1 MKNNKS
7 IVITAVV
14 TFIVTTAFYVTPFG
28 GLLVDLLG
36 AGSADDNFYSKLNKI
51 DTVLENYYINDY
63 DTSKMQDLA
72 LEGYLMGVG
81 DPYTGYISLDNYNAF
96 KESMGSDYQGIGVS
110 VVNDTDGTIKIV
122 SVIDNSPAKKSGIR
136 VDDNIVA
143 VENQDVTYEN
153 YMQMINAIKG
163 IDAPEGDNDIVI
175 TVRRNGETFDVT
187 LVRETLH
194 IATVDSKMLSGNIGY
209 LRITDFGENTYEEYK
224 TALADLENNS
234 VKGLIVDL
242 RNNGGGML
250 TTVVSIADTLLPE
263 GNILTIKSEKTGMEQ
278 SYDSDSAFIDVP
290 VCVIVNN
297 NSASASE
304 VLAGALKD
312 HKRATVVGEKTFGKG
327 VVQSMIEFD
336 DGSAFK
342 VTTSKYYTPSGECI
356 DGKGIIPDRE
366 ISLEEEYKHYS
377 VDLIPEDKD
386 VQLDAAISEI
396 NKKIK

>member
-110 VVNDTDGTIKIV
+110 VVNDADGTIKIV

-153 YMQMINAIKG
+153 YMQMINIIKG

-194 IATVDSKMLSGNIGY
+194 ISTVI
-209 LRITDFGENTYEEYK
+209 
-224 TALADLENNS
+224 
-234 VKGLIVDL
+234 
-242 RNNGGGML
+242 
-250 TTVVSIADTLLPE
+250 
-263 GNILTIKSEKTGMEQ
+263 
-278 SYDSDSAFIDVP
+278 
-290 VCVIVNN
+290 CV
-297 NSASASE
+297 
-304 VLAGALKD
+304 
-312 HKRATVVGEKTFGKG
+312 
-327 VVQSMIEFD
+327 
-336 DGSAFK
+336 
-342 VTTSKYYTPSGECI
+342 
-356 DGKGIIPDRE
+356 
-366 ISLEEEYKHYS
+366 
-377 VDLIPEDKD
+377 
-386 VQLDAAISEI
+386 
-396 NKKIK
+396 